1 MSEKDPEVI
10 GRYLAAADTGD
21 FEALAACFTPA
32 GFVIDED
39 TKYEGHEEII
49 RWRRELAGKY
59 VYTSKLTGTEPVD
72 DTEYRAF
79 IHIEGNFPGGVADL
93 TYRFVLHDGAI
104 AALNI
109 TP

>member
-1 MSEKDPEVI
+1 MSDDPEVI
-10 GRYLAAADTGD
+10 SRYLRAADQGD
-21 FEALAACFTPA
+21 VEALAACFAPA

-39 TKYEGHEEII
+39 QKYEGHDEIVG
-49 RWRRELAGKY
+49 WRQELAGKY
-59 VYTSKLTGTEPVD
+59 VYTSELTGTEAVD

-93 TYRFVLHDGAI
+93 TYRFIVRDGLI

-109 TP
+109 AP